1 MREVSE
7 ETGLRVT
14 LGQRLPPVRYW
25 WTASRRW
32 WTTGRPERRDS
43 AGAFI
48 PNHEVDRLDWV
59 ALTHATGRLSYD
71 HDAALLADFGAA
83 PRPTVPLIL
92 VRHASAGSKSEW
104 HRDDELRP
112 LDSRGKQ
119 QAKLLAELLRC
130 FGAGRVL
137 SSPAERCLATVR
149 PYAAA
154 IGAEVE
160 VVPEF
165 GVPPGTLKKAARAAT
180 ADELGRA
187 AAGTAA
193 DSRAAISRSSSAR
206 TGRTC
211 RRCWRPAAPGWA
223 RSHRKDRR
231 CARADSWVLHRA
243 AGRLAGSE
251 CHHPEDL
258 RLSGRGGRCRGL
270 PVQRR
275 R

>member
-1 MREVSE
+1 M
-7 ETGLRVT
+7 
-14 LGQRLPPVRYW
+14 
-25 WTASRRW
+25 
-32 WTTGRPERRDS
+32 
-43 AGAFI
+43 
-48 PNHEVDRLDWV
+48 
-59 ALTHATGRLSYD
+59 ALTRATGRLSYD
-71 HDAALLADFGAA
+71 HDAVLLADFGAA

-154 IGAEVE
+154 VGAEVE
-160 VVPEF
+160 PVPEF
-165 GVPPGTLKKAARAAT
+165 GLPAGKHKKAARAET
-180 ADELGRA
+180 ADDLGQA
-187 AAGTAA
+187 AAGAVTALA
-193 DSRAAISRSSSAR
+193 GGDQPVVICAHRENMPDLLAAS
-206 TGRTC
+206 
-211 RRCWRPAAPGWA
+211 
-223 RSHRKDRR
+223 
-231 CARADSWVLHRA
+231 CARLGAQPPDGPPLRKSGFLVLHRA

-251 CHHPEDL
+251 RHHPEDL
-258 RLSGRGGRCRGL
+258 GLSGPGWRRRGL